1 MNLSVDY
8 ICMGV
13 WSCTD
18 DNYSGEPEDISGTG
32 NSPMEA
38 VQNYFENKEA
48 AK

>member
-1 MNLSVDY
+1 
-8 ICMGV
+8 MGV